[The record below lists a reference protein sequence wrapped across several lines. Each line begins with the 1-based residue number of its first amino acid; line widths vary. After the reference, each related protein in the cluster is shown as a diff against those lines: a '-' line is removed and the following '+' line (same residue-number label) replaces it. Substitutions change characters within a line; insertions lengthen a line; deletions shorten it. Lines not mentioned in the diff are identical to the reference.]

1 MIQIAESISPLEPGI
16 ANMANIVKILGEST
30 QVNAGLGTT
39 VPGGDGVGAKYAMV
53 QHSHSSDRLVE
64 VRTGAGVTY
73 GSFHMAGNNPLIIR
87 KEHTDLI
94 YSSGADV
101 YATNVAPFG

>member
-1 MIQIAESISPLEPGI
+1 
-16 ANMANIVKILGEST
+16 MANIVKILGESK

-39 VPGGDGVGAKYAMV
+39 VPGSDGVGAKYAMV

-94 YSSGADV
+94 YSSGSDV